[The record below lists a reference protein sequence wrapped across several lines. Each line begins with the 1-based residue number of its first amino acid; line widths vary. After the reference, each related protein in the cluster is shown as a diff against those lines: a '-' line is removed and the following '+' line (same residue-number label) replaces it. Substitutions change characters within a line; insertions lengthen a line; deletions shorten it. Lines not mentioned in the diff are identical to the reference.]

1 MAEGFGIDDIKL
13 RTGISDTQLDRRLID
28 EDHLWKLA
36 GLLGSYN
43 HYVGTPGFG
52 LNAADIA
59 DLKDIVQKEGHQ
71 FAMVEAF
78 KKWFNVPRP
87 GVGTYRS
94 LIEILIKLDRV
105 LLAEEVCRTGELLAK
120 HNTCECDLFYL
131 LYYNLYSDTDE

>member
-13 RTGISDTQLDRRLID
+13 RTGISDTQLDRRIGKD
-28 EDHLWKLA
+28 QLWKLA
-36 GLLGSYN
+36 GLLG
-43 HYVGTPGFG
+43 HFELYVGTSGFG
-52 LNAADIA
+52 LNQADIA
-59 DLKDIVQKEGHQ
+59 DLNAIALRSGHQ
-71 FAMVEAF
+71 QAMVEAF

-94 LIEILIKLDRV
+94 LIEILIKLDKV